1 MLNRTQLKNDAK
13 ALLGNGIFSSP
24 WLNALLV
31 TLVASLILGVSSFV
45 AILVIGPISYGLA
58 KIFLNVARGQGGYEI
73 NRLFDG
79 FTEDFV
85 GTFLL
90 GLMQSLL
97 IFLWSLLFVIPGI
110 IKSYAYSFAFYV
122 RVDHPDYDW
131 KRCLDESDRITQGHK
146 GELFLLDLSFLG
158 WMIVGSLAC
167 GVGTLWVSP
176 WMSQTRAQAYLFL
189 TAQQEPVYAEPAPE
203 M

>member
-158 WMIVGSLAC
+158 WMIVGALAC

-189 TAQQEPVYAEPAPE
+189 TAQEAPAYAEPAPE

>member
-176 WMSQTRAQAYLFL
+176 WMSQTRAQAYHFL